1 MELYN
6 YNEQEYGE
14 QYKDH
19 LLEQWKTAVEMSS
32 SLSDRRTN
40 SNNIFTTIN
49 TILIAIL
56 TFKIDQKNVLFG
68 VVGIIICISWICSL
82 ENYKKLSSVKFN
94 IINKLEKKLPVNLFD
109 YEWELVGRGQDKKKY
124 KKMSKIEM
132 FIPYVFIV
140 IYLIAIVYPFL
151 KTILIK

>member
-19 LLEQWKTAVEMSS
+19 LLEQWKTAVEMSN

-56 TFKIDQKNVLFG
+56 TFKIDQKNVLFA
-68 VVGIIICISWICSL
+68 VVGIIICISWIFSL
-82 ENYKKLSSVKFN
+82 VNYKKLSSAKFN

-132 FIPYVFIV
+132 FIPYVFIF
-140 IYLIAIVYPFL
+140 IYLIAIVYPFF

>member
-1 MELYN
+1 MNLHN

-19 LLEQWKTAVEMSS
+19 LLEQWKTAVEMSN

-49 TILIAIL
+49 TILIVTV
-56 TFKIDQKNVLFG
+56 TFKIEQKNVLFG
-68 VVGIIICISWICSL
+68 IVGIIICISWIFSL
-82 ENYKKLSSVKFN
+82 ENYKKLSSAKFN
-94 IINKLEKKLPVNLFD
+94 IINELEKKLPVNLFD
-109 YEWELVGRGQDKKKY
+109 YEWELVGRGEDKKKY

-151 KTILIK
+151 KIILTN

>member
-1 MELYN
+1 MNLYN

-14 QYKDH
+14 QYKEH
-19 LLEQWKTAVEMSS
+19 LLEQWKIGVEMSN

-56 TFKIDQKNVLFG
+56 TFKIDHKNVLFG
-68 VVGIIICISWICSL
+68 IVGIVICISWICSL
-82 ENYKKLSSVKFN
+82 SNYKKLSSAKFK
-94 IINKLEKKLPVNLFD
+94 IINELEKKLPVNLFD
-109 YEWELVGRGQDKKKY
+109 YEWELVGRGKDKKKY

-132 FIPYVFIV
+132 FIPYVFIA

-151 KTILIK
+151 K